1 MVLKYVLYHA
11 GSRLGHVRGFFL
23 HPINE
28 GWALGTGENR
38 PIAEREA
45 GTEIAV

>member
-1 MVLKYVLYHA
+1 MYIYA
-11 GSRLGHVRGFFL
+11 IFL
-23 HPINE
+23 ASNE